1 MELLLHH
8 QSHQKETTWGMVEVR
23 DGIQWGQHRRWRGH
37 VRGVCEGVH
46 MVVEGEVVG
55 GVGTGGGVS
64 QRRVGVGWL
73 GWVQG
78 WVSQGGEEEGGHVRW
93 CGGSAGVGDEV

>member
-23 DGIQWGQHRRWRGH
+23 DGVQWGQHRRWAGH

-46 MVVEGEVVG
+46 MVVEGG
-55 GVGTGGGVS
+55 GVVRGVETVGGVS
-64 QRRVGVGWL
+64 QRRGGVGWL
-73 GWVQG
+73 GWV
-78 WVSQGGEEEGGHVRW
+78 
-93 CGGSAGVGDEV
+93 

>member
-1 MELLLHH
+1 
-8 QSHQKETTWGMVEVR
+8 MVEVR
-23 DGIQWGQHRRWRGH
+23 DGVQWGQHRRWAGH

-46 MVVEGEVVG
+46 MVVDGEVVG

-73 GWVQG
+73 GWVWG
-78 WVSQGGEEEGGHVRW
+78 WMSPGGEEEGGRVRW
-93 CGGSAGVGDEV
+93 CGGIAGVGDEV